1 MSGEVQSIV
10 DVTLASAEPTELDP
24 AVRYAFVVPG
34 GDGEAGDVRVIDP
47 AADKF
52 LDAPRR
58 VVGTST
64 VYDVE
69 SLGYLWDKHAVP
81 TSELF
86 ADDKTHTITAVL
98 NADLGAGS
106 AAGFRDHRVVFQ
118 SVLTPA
124 WATWIALDGKMLDQQ
139 AFAEHIEDR
148 AIDVVRPTGAEMLE
162 LATTFE
168 ATTKMD
174 FKEATN
180 LGSGQKALRYE
191 ETVQARSGQTGQI
204 EIPTTFE
211 VALQPFEGGD
221 AYKLTARFRYR
232 INGGRLSLGFKFERP
247 EDVLRQAFTD
257 RMDAVSEATSQ
268 TVLRGAAPAA
278 R

>member
-1 MSGEVQSIV
+1 MSSDAQAIV
-10 DVTLASAEPTELDP
+10 DVTLASAAPTPLEEG
-24 AVRYAFVVPG
+24 ARYAVVVPDG
-34 GDGEAGDVRVIDP
+34 GEVRVIDP
-47 AADKF
+47 VEDKH
-52 LDAPRR
+52 LSAPRR

-69 SLGYLWDKHAVP
+69 SLKFLWDKHAVA

-86 ADDKTHTITAVL
+86 ADDKSHTITAVL
-98 NADLGAGS
+98 NADVGAGE

-118 SVLTPA
+118 SMLTPA
-124 WATWIALDGKMLDQQ
+124 WRVWLALDGQMVDQHT
-139 AFAEHIEDR
+139 FAEHIEDR
-148 AIDVVRPTGAEMLE
+148 SVDVIEPTAAQMLE
-162 LATTFE
+162 LASTFE
-168 ATTKMD
+168 ATTKVE

-191 ETVQARSGQTGQI
+191 ETVAARAGQTG
-204 EIPTTFE
+204 EVTIPTTFV

-221 AYKLTARFRYR
+221 AYRLTARFRYR
-232 INGGRLSLGFKFERP
+232 ISGGRLALGFKFERP

-257 RMDAVSEATSQ
+257 RMDAVGEATGQ